1 MAGNRVT
8 VGNVEITS
16 LSDGIL
22 EFDLCNFFPNHKS
35 DEEWQGYRQHLVDGH
50 KVRFN
55 LASYLIRSQGRTIL
69 VDTGMGARPA
79 DAPDTPWGELMND
92 FQAHGLRADE
102 IDMVVMT
109 HLHRDHVGWNLVP
122 PAAEGGRYTPT
133 FPNARYWFS
142 AKDWEACHNPDVMPT
157 RFPNAPTTVWPLE
170 DLGLIEFM
178 EGEHV
183 LTSELTAFPTPGH
196 TPGHMSIMVSSQG
209 ERAIILGDAI
219 PQPGPGQR
227 TRLGIP
233 GRHGPGADPHHPPQ
247 ADGPVGNRGHPGH
260 HRPLPLPRIRQGGAR
275 RGPPLLAGSLTQ
287 QNMDVPNAQDQ
298 VTPASNFILFIL

>member
-35 DEEWQGYRQHLVDGH
+35 DDEWQGYRQHLVDGH

-55 LASYLIRSQGRTIL
+55 LASYLIRSEGRTII

-92 FQAHGLRADE
+92 FQAHGVRTDE

-122 PAAEGGRYTPT
+122 PAEEGGKYLPT

-142 AKDWEACHNPDVMPT
+142 TKDWEACHDPDIMPA
-157 RFPNAPTTVWPLE
+157 RFPNAPASVWPLE

-178 EGEHV
+178 DGEHV
-183 LTSELTAFPTPGH
+183 LTSELTAFPSPGH
-196 TPGHMSIMVSSQG
+196 TPGHMSIMINSQG

-219 PQPGPGQR
+219 HNQAQVNETDWESRADMDPEQ
-227 TRLGIP
+227 TRITRGKLMDQLETENILGIIGHFPYP
-233 GRHGPGADPHHPPQ
+233 GFGKVVRAAGRRYWQ
-247 ADGPVGNRGHPGH
+247 A
-260 HRPLPLPRIRQGGAR
+260 L
-275 RGPPLLAGSLTQ
+275 
-287 QNMDVPNAQDQ
+287 
-298 VTPASNFILFIL
+298 

>member
-35 DEEWQGYRQHLVDGH
+35 DDEWQGYRQHLVDGH

-55 LASYLIRSQGRTIL
+55 LASYLIRSEGRTIL

-92 FQAHGLRADE
+92 FQAHGLSVDD

-122 PAAEGGRYTPT
+122 PAADGGKYLPT

-142 AKDWEACHNPDVMPT
+142 AKDWEACHDPDIMPS
-157 RFPNAPTTVWPLE
+157 RFPNAPACVWPLE
-170 DLGLIEFM
+170 ELGLIEMM

-183 LTSELTAFPTPGH
+183 LTGELTAFPSPGH
-196 TPGHMSIMVSSQG
+196 TPGHMSIMVNSQG

-219 PQPGPGQR
+219 HNQAQVNETDWESRADMDPVQ
-227 TRLGIP
+227 TRITRGNLMQQLETENILGIIGHFPYP
-233 GRHGPGADPHHPPQ
+233 GFGKVVR
-247 ADGPVGNRGHPGH
+247 ADG
-260 HRPLPLPRIRQGGAR
+260 R
-275 RGPPLLAGSLTQ
+275 RYWQAL
-287 QNMDVPNAQDQ
+287 
-298 VTPASNFILFIL
+298 

>member
-8 VGNVEITS
+8 IGNVEITS

-35 DEEWQGYRQHLVDGH
+35 DDEWQGYRQHLVDGH

-55 LASYLIRSQGRTIL
+55 LASYLIRSDGRTII

-79 DAPDTPWGELMND
+79 DAPDVPWGELMYD
-92 FQAHGLRADE
+92 FQSHGIRTED

-122 PAAEGGRYTPT
+122 PAREGGNYAPT

-142 AKDWEACHNPDVMPT
+142 AKDWEACHDPDIMPA
-157 RFPNAPTTVWPLE
+157 RFPNAPASVWPLE

-183 LTSELTAFPTPGH
+183 LTSELTAFPSPGH

-219 PQPGPGQR
+219 HNQAQVNETDWESRADMDPEQ
-227 TRLGIP
+227 TRITRGKLMEQLETEDILGIIGHFPYP
-233 GRHGPGADPHHPPQ
+233 GFGKVVRAAGRRYWQ
-247 ADGPVGNRGHPGH
+247 
-260 HRPLPLPRIRQGGAR
+260 PL
-275 RGPPLLAGSLTQ
+275 
-287 QNMDVPNAQDQ
+287 
-298 VTPASNFILFIL
+298 

>member
-35 DEEWQGYRQHLVDGH
+35 DDEWQGYRQHLVDGH

-55 LASYLIRSQGRTIL
+55 LASYLIRSEGRTIL

-79 DAPDTPWGELMND
+79 DAPDIPWGELMND
-92 FQAHGLRADE
+92 FQAHGVRADE

-109 HLHRDHVGWNLVP
+109 HLHRDHVGWNLIP
-122 PAAEGGRYTPT
+122 PADDGGKYAPT

-142 AKDWEACHNPDVMPT
+142 STDWEACHDPDVMPT
-157 RFPNAPTTVWPLE
+157 RFPNAPTTVWPLQ

-178 EGEHV
+178 NGEQV

-219 PQPGPGQR
+219 HNQAQVNEPDWESRADMDPQP
-227 TRLGIP
+227 
-233 GRHGPGADPHHPPQ
+233 DPHHPAQ
-247 ADGPVGNRGHPGH
+247 ADGP
-260 HRPLPLPRIRQGGAR
+260 A
-275 RGPPLLAGSLTQ
+275 
-287 QNMDVPNAQDQ
+287 
-298 VTPASNFILFIL
+298 